1 MITIEMTHTSQFDD
15 AKENFSKAV
24 SNCQNLGK
32 E

>member
-1 MITIEMTHTSQFDD
+1 MITIEMTHTSQFDY
-15 AKENFSKAV
+15 ATENFSKAV